1 MAQSHADSHDLDK
14 LSRWS
19 QALADGWGGDFPVCA
34 AFLVRPEDR
43 CAHNLFR
50 EFRSSFQNAGA
61 EFEHLVI
68 FGQHG
73 VSRTALELLDLL
85 GLPRESLPLLVL
97 FTGPAAK
104 GFYWARL
111 DAGAS
116 DEDSVR
122 TSKEPDGGSD
132 APWKMLLRKMPL
144 ARIESGS
151 GSTASE
157 LHLDSV
163 PGLAV
168 TLLDSGLIKDV
179 VRAAL
184 SRASSP
190 GLT

>member
-19 QALADGWGGDFPVCA
+19 QALAGGWGGDFPVCA

-43 CAHNLFR
+43 CAHDLFR

-85 GLPRESLPLLVL
+85 GLPRESLPLLIL
-97 FTGPAAK
+97 FSGPAANW
-104 GFYWARL
+104 FYWASL
-111 DAGAS
+111 EAGAS

-122 TSKEPDGGSD
+122 TSKEPIGGSD
-132 APWKMLLRKMPL
+132 APWKMLL

-151 GSTASE
+151 DSAASE

-163 PGLAV
+163 PGLAA

>member
-1 MAQSHADSHDLDK
+1 MAQGYADSHDLDK
-14 LSRWS
+14 LARWS
-19 QALADGWGGDFPVCA
+19 QALTGGWEGDFPVCA
-34 AFLVRPEDR
+34 AFLVKPEDR
-43 CAHNLFR
+43 CAHDLFR

-73 VSRTALELLDLL
+73 VSRTTLALLDLL
-85 GLPRESLPLLVL
+85 GLPGESLPLLVL
-97 FTGPAAK
+97 FSGPAAR
-104 GFYWARL
+104 GFYWTQL
-111 DAGAS
+111 DGGAS
-116 DEDSVR
+116 EGDSVGA
-122 TSKEPDGGSD
+122 SKESDGYAD
-132 APWKMLLRKMPL
+132 NPWKELL

-151 GSTASE
+151 GRAASE
-157 LHLDSV
+157 LSLDSV

-168 TLLDSGLIKDV
+168 SLLASGLMKDM